1 MYPVL
6 LLLLFSIAARVKKTI
21 NNTSCCSS
29 LQHCWRRGCNIHRH
43 PHAFPSPSSPLHG
56 TAFRQS
62 VKVSPRYVQKWLFS
76 FFFRGENRLAGES
89 HFIFSICILLAA
101 LSSHPSRSMHAKE
114 NLDGGRR
121 GGIFFLG
128 GGAPRSSKGP
138 KEAGMFLGEH
148 ICLLL
153 ATCKALSSWC
163 YKYRGYFLYLSSI

>member
-43 PHAFPSPSSPLHG
+43 PHAFPSPSSPLYG
-56 TAFRQS
+56 SACRQS

-101 LSSHPSRSMHAKE
+101 LSSNPSRSLHTQKKILTGE
-114 NLDGGRR
+114 G
-121 GGIFFLG
+121 GGIFFFFFG
-128 GGAPRSSKGP
+128 GGLRAAAKVQRKQECFEGNT
-138 KEAGMFLGEH
+138 
-148 ICLLL
+148 CLLL
-153 ATCKALSSWC
+153 ATCKAPSSC
-163 YKYRGYFLYLSSI
+163 